1 MNFLQSKATCMQAQ
15 VISKKNPSKF
25 YLQDSNII
33 EINILEFK
41 LHVSYTLVTQGVLLN
56 LCSLARRKKQ

>member
-15 VISKKNPSKF
+15 VISKKNLSKF

-33 EINILEFK
+33 EINILESK
-41 LHVSYTLVTQGVLLN
+41 LHVNYTLVTQGVLLN
-56 LCSLARRKKQ
+56 LCNPARRKKQ